1 MKQQAVETT
10 ANRMREK
17 TSAKLTPAKS
27 YVR

>member
-1 MKQQAVETT
+1 LQAVETT

-27 YVR
+27 HVR